1 MKQLQK
7 YIYQYAYYY
16 AVKCQKKFFMLY
28 MLKYINK
35 HIKYQI
41 QNENEYDVLVS
52 IIANRSQICTET
64 IREIQNEKNIL
75 CDYLYN
81 ENALIYKKC
90 RANYSYRLK
99 DMDTHIENTFN
110 KYALKTIISNN
121 SVLKDIVSFS
131 LQFQDVFDKSCLTA
145 KTKAQE
151 HWFMR
156 LPSYVLCLT
165 LVLLIKLFD
174 FERNEFSYVSLCL
187 ILTAYILSIYLVI
200 IRFHQSVLADTKKLC
215 SELYS
220 KHKMKLFRKILHEN
234 I

>member
-7 YIYQYAYYY
+7 YIYRYAYSY
-16 AVKCQKKFFMLY
+16 AAKCQKKFFKVY
-28 MLKYINK
+28 ILKYINK
-35 HIKYQI
+35 HIKYRI

-52 IIANRSQICTET
+52 IIANRSRICNET
-64 IREIQNEKNIL
+64 VLEIQREKNIL

-81 ENALIYKKC
+81 ENDIIYKKS
-90 RANYSYRLK
+90 RTNYSYRLK
-99 DMDTHIENTFN
+99 ALDTHIEDTFN
-110 KYALKTIISNN
+110 KYASKINISNT

-156 LPSYVLCLT
+156 LPSYIICLT
-165 LVLLIKLFD
+165 LVLIIKLFE
-174 FERNEFSYVSLCL
+174 FERNKFSYLSLCL
-187 ILTAYILSIYLVI
+187 VFTAYILSIYLVI

-220 KHKMKLFRKILHEN
+220 KHKMKLFCAIVNEN
-234 I
+234 V